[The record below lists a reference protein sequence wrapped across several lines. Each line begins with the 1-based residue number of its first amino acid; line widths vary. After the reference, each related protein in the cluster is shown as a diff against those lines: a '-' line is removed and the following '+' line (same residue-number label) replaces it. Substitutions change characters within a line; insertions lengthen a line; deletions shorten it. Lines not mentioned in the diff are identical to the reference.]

1 MTIIVGLILLVRANR
16 RFGELKKILLPF
28 VFLLTMLALVLI
40 DKTLNWV
47 RLPSMFTAPEIVSFG
62 MVGIFESC
70 VRNRLIPYNENYGGF
85 FAQMRFPALITD
97 RELHA
102 AHCSAEPVNAS
113 AQQLRSAPDKP
124 VYIDADTKLTGRSI
138 AGGCAFYTE
147 DESELHRM
155 NERLTE
161 ANELIASENDLIQA
175 ENELKTRQ
183 AAVDSRNFIYAQIA
197 ERMLPYHRRALAML
211 DEMQPDAPDFRERV
225 ARLNLLNAYI
235 KRGTNLLLTGEG
247 EELSLGEKMLF
258 AGRSRSS
265 LKSFGIVAAAVNAS
279 YSVGYQT
286 AAYN

>member
-1 MTIIVGLILLVRANR
+1 M
-16 RFGELKKILLPF
+16 
-28 VFLLTMLALVLI
+28 
-40 DKTLNWV
+40 
-47 RLPSMFTAPEIVSFG
+47 
-62 MVGIFESC
+62 
-70 VRNRLIPYNENYGGF
+70 
-85 FAQMRFPALITD
+85 
-97 RELHA
+97 
-102 AHCSAEPVNAS
+102 
-113 AQQLRSAPDKP
+113 
-124 VYIDADTKLTGRSI
+124 
-138 AGGCAFYTE
+138 
-147 DESELHRM
+147 
-155 NERLTE
+155 
-161 ANELIASENDLIQA
+161 IQA

>member
-40 DKTLNWV
+40 DKTLIWV
-47 RLPSMFTAPEIVSFG
+47 WLPSMFTAPEIVSFG

-161 ANELIASENDLIQA
+161 ANELIA
-175 ENELKTRQ
+175 
-183 AAVDSRNFIYAQIA
+183 